1 LSRRGRFL
9 FARNKRRQEHRDTT
23 MASLAGTVFASAA
36 RTATPTAVEIN
47 MQRCRG
53 IRISIDCTASA
64 ATPSVLFA
72 IKTKDPLPATPVY
85 TAVLTSAAVTGA
97 SHVEMAVYPDI
108 TAAANVTASAILSDV
123 VQITATHADADSIT
137 YSVSY
142 NLIP

>member
-1 LSRRGRFL
+1 MSKGVAPFL
-9 FARNKRRQEHRDTT
+9 FVRKQGAQEH

-53 IRISIDCTASA
+53 IRISIDCTVRAGAS
-64 ATPSVLFA
+64 SVTFA

-85 TAVLTSAAVTGA
+85 TAVLTSAAVA
-97 SHVEMAVYPDI
+97 SVSHVEMAVYPDI
-108 TAAANVTASAILSDV
+108 TAAANLTASAILSDV
-123 VQITATHADADSIT
+123 VQITATHANGDSIT